1 MHLMRK
7 LVWSKLKSTLR
18 KQRRN
23 GKNGSGSL
31 VNKSNVNEEY
41 VEALRTKSYVEMYN
55 KVQGQLEILGDDH
68 KLSSSSS
75 SSSVQL
81 NTNLSKS
88 LLEPCQEVLAEMPKS
103 CQLNPLI
110 VNYFDITSEACRIC
124 ELLLQSVRKTR
135 VNYRKIRKV
144 IRLMK
149 NMEPDSSHCYGVY
162 TELASFASYKNPFSV
177 VNREEFLDTREGHD
191 GLLQKLT
198 SQFRKVKR
206 RMKFLRSCKK
216 VFGISIAIG
225 YTGILI
231 ALLVLVLHSMVCIVA
246 APGLVFCSFKLFK
259 KRYKVD
265 KKAISSSSLEIL
277 IAQLDV
283 AAKGVYILINDFDTM
298 SRLVRRLYDETE
310 HNRSVA
316 DMCARKKNA
325 DMLKEVIRDFSIN
338 KHCFMEQLK
347 ELEEHV
353 CLCFLTINRSRRM
366 VLQEMVS
373 R

>member
-7 LVWSKLKSTLR
+7 LFWSKLKSTLR

-23 GKNGSGSL
+23 GKDGSGSL

-41 VEALRTKSYVEMYN
+41 VEALRTNSYVEMYN
-55 KVQGQLEILGDDH
+55 KVQEQLESGKLGHNH
-68 KLSSSSS
+68 KLFSSSSS
-75 SSSVQL
+75 LQL
-81 NTNLSKS
+81 DINLSKS
-88 LLEPCQEVLAEMPKS
+88 LLEPCQEVLVEIPES
-103 CQLNPLI
+103 CQLHPLI

-124 ELLLQSVRKTR
+124 ELLLQSVQKTR
-135 VNYRKIRKV
+135 ANYRKIRKV

-149 NMEPDSSHCYGVY
+149 NMEPDSSYCYDVY
-162 TELASFASYKNPFSV
+162 RELASFASYKNPFSV
-177 VNREEFLDTREGHD
+177 FNRVQFLDTREGHD
-191 GLLQKLT
+191 VLLKKLT
-198 SQFRKVKR
+198 SQFRRVKR

-259 KRYKVD
+259 KRFKVD
-265 KKAISSSSLEIL
+265 KKAISSSSLEML

-310 HNRSVA
+310 HDRSVA
-316 DMCARKKNA
+316 DMCAKKKNA